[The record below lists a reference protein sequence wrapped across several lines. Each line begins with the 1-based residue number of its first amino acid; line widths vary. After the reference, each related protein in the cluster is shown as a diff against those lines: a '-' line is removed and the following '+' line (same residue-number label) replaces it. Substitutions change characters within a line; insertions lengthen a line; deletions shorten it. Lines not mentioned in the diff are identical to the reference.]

1 MAQLFAV
8 GDQHYTANGT
18 AWILMNATAELFN
31 SRFEKVGIHFYE
43 AQVDSKGGQP
53 SWMTPCP
60 RSLVT
65 GKRVFTAQVQNNS
78 ITWALLEATNSH
90 GSSGLFGRCDLRSK
104 AVHRTGYLLNL
115 RPQKSMLPS
124 ARPTHLSTCT
134 TSSCRYKEADVEKR
148 QLEKEGPSHKSR

>member
-1 MAQLFAV
+1 N
-8 GDQHYTANGT
+8 YTANGT

-31 SRFEKVGIHFYE
+31 LRFEKDGIHFYE

-65 GKRVFTAQVQNNS
+65 GKRVFTVLVQNNS

-90 GSSGLFGRCDLRSK
+90 GSSGLFGDVTYVKRLFTQN
-104 AVHRTGYLLNL
+104 VLP
-115 RPQKSMLPS
+115 PQSV
-124 ARPTHLSTCT
+124 PTEINATFSSSY
-134 TSSCRYKEADVEKR
+134 TSFYVYYK
-148 QLEKEGPSHKSR
+148 QL